1 MNFKPD
7 DLRISLVI
15 TGVLVFFYLYYYTAH
30 SSGMEKWIYKNT
42 TGITSE
48 LRMFLF
54 RKLSG
59 FTFLGVMPAILYFS
73 VNKGAFAR
81 FGFSYTHIFD
91 NIFAIAGMMA
101 LIAILLFF
109 RHRKNPALNTLQIK
123 TDRWS
128 STLMIFDILGWSLY
142 LLAYEFLFRGI
153 LLFECYDYFGFL
165 PAIVINIALYSAIHM
180 VNGKEQAVGAIFFGA
195 VACYLTLQTGTI
207 LIAFFMHIALSGFSD
222 YFSVRMNPA
231 IRYSDYRPL
240 KSGEQ

>member
-7 DLRISLVI
+7 DLRISLI
-15 TGVLVFFYLYYYTAH
+15 IIGTLVFFYIYHYMAH
-30 SSGMEKWIYKNT
+30 SAVMEKWIYKNT

-59 FTFLGVMPAILYFS
+59 FIFLGVMPSILYFS
-73 VNKGAFAR
+73 MNKGAFAR
-81 FGFSYTHIFD
+81 FGFSYTYILD
-91 NIFAIAGMMA
+91 NIFIITGMVT

-123 TDRWS
+123 TNRWS

-153 LLFECYDYFGFL
+153 LLFECNDHFGFL
-165 PAIVINIALYSAIHM
+165 PAVVINVAIYSAIHM

-195 VACYLTLQTGTI
+195 VACYLTLHTGTI
-207 LIAFFMHIALSGFSD
+207 WIAFFMHIALSGFSD

-231 IRYSDYRPL
+231 IRYSDYSPL